1 MSWHRRV
8 WLPGHGP
15 LAPHSYEAKRA
26 VFRERLADCCLGA
39 GAVLHWC
46 GSDAPNKEL
55 EALFSSA
62 STRPAVVVLEGTD
75 WPERLTSPAAV
86 AGLGEIMN
94 GGRALGVRLI
104 AVFDHVP
111 RSGDVWRRFE
121 SVSRLE
127 TLPDFRKAGLA

>member
-8 WLPGHGP
+8 WLPGHGS
-15 LAPHSYEAKRA
+15 LAPHSYESKRA
-26 VFRERLADCCLGA
+26 AFREYLADCCLGA
-39 GAVLHWC
+39 GVVLHWC
-46 GSDAPNKEL
+46 GSDAPTEEL
-55 EALFSSA
+55 NALFSSA
-62 STRPAVVVLEGTD
+62 GIRSSVIVLEGSD
-75 WPERLTSPAAV
+75 WPERLAPASV

-121 SVSRLE
+121 SVSRLD